1 MESQVDSVT
10 STLVNLSRLKMT
22 CEKELEIF
30 FDFVEEKTYSL
41 GAAMAENIQN
51 ASKKDGQVQGKIQ
64 VELLEIEQETKRINC
79 AMQDLQHSF

>member
-10 STLVNLSRLKMT
+10 STLVNLTRLKMT

-30 FDFVEEKTYSL
+30 FDLVEERTYSL

-51 ASKKDGQVQGKIQ
+51 ASKKDGQGQGKIYNT
-64 VELLEIEQETKRINC
+64 LSSKK
-79 AMQDLQHSF
+79 